1 MYNSTYLRNELSD
14 YDLVI
19 LNQTEQDFI
28 VQFKA
33 LYYRAKLVGD
43 RATMKYA
50 HKMAER
56 VRNKRGY
63 TGGRRGDS
71 FERLVPYEPEMIFTS
86 NINEDEAIKHEC
98 D

>member
-1 MYNSTYLRNELSD
+1 MSDTNFFRNELSD

-63 TGGRRGDS
+63 TGGHRGDS
-71 FERLVPYEPEMIFTS
+71 FERLIPYEPEMVFTS
-86 NINEDEAIKHEC
+86 TFEEDTEQC
-98 D
+98 TQ